1 MITRFL
7 SAVVVLLAAQLGGCS
22 APTTKQNERQA
33 VRIDRM
39 IAVAPGMEATY
50 RWQISTKKDDSS
62 PTGYYVPRTC
72 AGAIADLQLMLP
84 AEYLSMVH
92 HAIELA
98 RVNGKG
104 GVRAISREE
113 TSSNFE
119 DAGFTD
125 AFLVWLHKAWGLSM
139 TSPFDSTKSLL
150 EDCKRAGVAE
160 NAEDLVDALL
170 LAAATASNQSQ

>member
-1 MITRFL
+1 
-7 SAVVVLLAAQLGGCS
+7 
-22 APTTKQNERQA
+22 
-33 VRIDRM
+33 
-39 IAVAPGMEATY
+39 
-50 RWQISTKKDDSS
+50 
-62 PTGYYVPRTC
+62 
-72 AGAIADLQLMLP
+72 MLP